1 MQLFLEEERERELE
15 AIYDANAER
24 DRERNELRATREGG
38 AIGPEVSAVE
48 KTTTETLMA
57 GEKIM
62 EALDISEEDRT
73 GADAYEESKTSMTD
87 ESIAKM
93 APRQRNPI
101 FSIYPSYIDP
111 EVHVLK
117 VVQKIPPAS
126 LNDALLVLPFSKVVS
141 MLKHLDFWA
150 QHVRDAGLQCRGL
163 SADISVL
170 LLPNA
175 QRLHIALTSRVLFFL
190 LKIHYSQIVATRLM
204 RSTILQLKAHLQ
216 GALEGQKVG
225 GGLRSVTTKEA
236 EFDSSGPCVGNHRL
250 QLGRSQ
256 ARSSAICCR
265 PDKRVLRG

>member
-1 MQLFLEEERERELE
+1 MGETRRAGKPALPPLLAVSWRPVLIRCYALLQLFLEEERERELE

-24 DRERNELRATREGG
+24 DRERNELRATRDGG
-38 AIGPEVSAVE
+38 ATGPEVSAVE

-62 EALDISEEDRT
+62 EALDISEEDRR

-126 LNDALLVLPFSKVVS
+126 LNDALLVLPFAKVVS

-150 QHVRDAGLQCRGL
+150 QHVREACPAGL
-163 SADISVL
+163 SV
-170 LLPNA
+170 PV
-175 QRLHIALTSRVLFFL
+175 LTSPCYSYQTHRNCTLPSRRVSCSSFL
-190 LKIHYSQIVATRLM
+190 RFTTR
-204 RSTILQLKAHLQ
+204 RSWLPVSCAQLYC
-216 GALEGQKVG
+216 
-225 GGLRSVTTKEA
+225 
-236 EFDSSGPCVGNHRL
+236 SSRL
-250 QLGRSQ
+250 TCR
-256 ARSSAICCR
+256 ARSKG
-265 PDKRVLRG
+265 KRCALIEGVQ